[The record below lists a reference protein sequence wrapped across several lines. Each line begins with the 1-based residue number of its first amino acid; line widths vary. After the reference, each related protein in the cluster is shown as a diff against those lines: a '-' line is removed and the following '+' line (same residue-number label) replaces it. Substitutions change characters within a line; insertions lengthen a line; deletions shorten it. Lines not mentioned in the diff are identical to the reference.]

1 MLTLD
6 LDSSSP
12 VVPGRLS
19 LLAYYL
25 SPPYK
30 QQDLHEVLL
39 QEEVAV
45 GTSPV
50 PVAHNVVVLAEGARR
65 GMLAG
70 WWRGCK
76 LALLPS
82 ALRIGD
88 GLSCFHLYGEAWT
101 GWGGGGGVG
110 GRHWLGVRFV
120 DGRGNG
126 GVNIVWLRWRGVRWG
141 GVVLVLEW
149 RGVAHWGPVWWWS
162 PHLVGRVI
170 AVDREVLAVRHIV
183 IQLLKKW
190 ERYRIR

>member
-50 PVAHNVVVLAEGARR
+50 PVAHNVVVLAEGGERH
-65 GMLAG
+65 AG
-70 WWRGCK
+70 GVVEGCK
-76 LALLPS
+76 LALP
-82 ALRIGD
+82 
-88 GLSCFHLYGEAWT
+88 
-101 GWGGGGGVG
+101 
-110 GRHWLGVRFV
+110 
-120 DGRGNG
+120 
-126 GVNIVWLRWRGVRWG
+126 
-141 GVVLVLEW
+141 
-149 RGVAHWGPVWWWS
+149 
-162 PHLVGRVI
+162 
-170 AVDREVLAVRHIV
+170 AVRS
-183 IQLLKKW
+183 
-190 ERYRIR
+190 ENR